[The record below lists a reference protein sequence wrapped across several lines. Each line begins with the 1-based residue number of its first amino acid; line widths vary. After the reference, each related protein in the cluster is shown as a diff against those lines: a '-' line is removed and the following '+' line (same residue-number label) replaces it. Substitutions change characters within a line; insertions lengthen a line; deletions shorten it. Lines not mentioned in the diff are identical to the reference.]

1 MENVIPNPYAQDTTI
16 NEFLNLYVKF
26 LSSWNYELD
35 KTQQEIKDLQD
46 RAERTNSNIK
56 EFEKYIWGNLTKIIK
71 MLPESTCPFCR
82 GKVIDKAPL
91 VPFLNQFEPYW
102 EDDGYYWTDFW
113 KGNKLNFRQEC
124 LNCHISRSSETIA
137 KNASSQYWTR
147 DDNRRTQLVSF
158 IFEKYP
164 SVTTIIRNKQS
175 DYWFFR
181 LETDEYWEIKGKKE
195 KLITTFHFPD
205 PMYCGDY

>member
-26 LSSWNYELD
+26 LSSWKYELD
-35 KTQQEIKDLQD
+35 KTQQEIEDLQD
-46 RAERTNSNIK
+46 RAERTTNNIQ

-71 MLPESTCPFCR
+71 MLPESTCPFCG

-113 KGNKLNFRQEC
+113 KGNKLKFNLEC
-124 LNCHISRSSETIA
+124 LHCHAFRTSEYSFNNSSFQKWKA
-137 KNASSQYWTR
+137 LDK
-147 DDNRRTQLVSF
+147 RRPQIVSF
-158 IFEKYP
+158 IFQKYP
-164 SVTTIIRNKQS
+164 FMKSVSRTKKA
-175 DYWFFR
+175 DDWFFSF
-181 LETDEYWEIKGKKE
+181 ENGDFWEIEGSQDKVIKS
-195 KLITTFHFPD
+195 LNLPD
-205 PMYCGDY
+205 PMYCGR